1 MRDFSWTYFA
11 MTGDVES
18 FLLYKEVDQ
27 VREAGSA
34 EAAAAAEAAAQEAAD
49 EAAWGTLTV

>member
-11 MTGDVES
+11 MTGDVDA

-27 VREAGSA
+27 LREAAGN
-34 EAAAAAEAAAQEAAD
+34 EAAQAAQELGEEDQAA
-49 EAAWGTLTV
+49 VF

>member
-11 MTGDVES
+11 RTGDVES

-27 VREAGSA
+27 LREASGTA
-34 EAAAAAEAAAQEAAD
+34 GMAAAAEAAEETGEA
-49 EAAWGTLTV
+49 EQAAIF

>member
-18 FLLYKEVDQ
+18 FLLYKEVNQ
-27 VREAGSA
+27 LRMAGSA
-34 EAAAAAEAAAQEAAD
+34 EAAAAADDAGADELSGMSQEA
-49 EAAWGTLTV
+49 LLV

>member
-1 MRDFSWTYFA
+1 MRDFSWTYFT

-34 EAAAAAEAAAQEAAD
+34 EAAAAAEAAAQEPA
-49 EAAWGTLTV
+49 EAWVTLTV